1 MNKKVV
7 VAMSGGVDSSVTAAL
22 LKEEGYE
29 VIGMTMRLFP
39 VSGSP
44 SDDSAIHAVNSN
56 IRDAQ
61 AIAAELHIPHHV
73 LNMREQFNKLV
84 IDYFVNEY
92 SSGRTPNPCIRC
104 NRFIKFGHLLDSA
117 REMGADHIATGHYAR
132 IEKDGAYN
140 KYTLKRASDREKDQ
154 SYFLY
159 TLTQEQLERVLMP
172 LGSYRKEEVREIA
185 RRLHLHVHR
194 KPESQEICFI
204 ESKDYRRFFEQHEP
218 DILVPGPIRD
228 NHERVLGTHKG
239 IVNYT
244 IGQRRGL
251 GISSHQPLYVT
262 RIDRDQNTLYVGPR
276 DEVYHRELMT
286 ENVNWI
292 AGDPPVGPVRIRAK
306 IRSLHIPAEGT
317 LSPEGHG
324 KIRVRFDRQQWAI
337 TPGQSAVFY
346 MEDRV
351 LGGGTIGEGR

>member
-1 MNKKVV
+1 MSKKVV

-22 LKEEGYE
+22 LKEEGHE
-29 VIGMTMRLFP
+29 VIGMTLMLFP
-39 VSGSP
+39 ISGSP
-44 SDDSAIHAVNSN
+44 SEESEIHRMNSN

-61 AIAAELHIPHHV
+61 AIAEELHIPHHV
-73 LNMREQFNKLV
+73 LNMREKFNELV
-84 IDYFVNEY
+84 IDYFVGEY

-104 NRFIKFGHLLDSA
+104 NRFIKFGYLLDRA
-117 REMGADHIATGHYAR
+117 REMDADCIATGHYAR

-140 KYTLKRASDREKDQ
+140 EYTLNRAYDREKDQ

-159 TLTQEQLERVLMP
+159 TLTQKQLGRAIMP
-172 LGSYRKEEVREIA
+172 LGSFSKEDVREIA
-185 RRLHLHVHR
+185 RRHHLHVHR

-204 ESKDYRRFFEQHEP
+204 ETKDYRRFFKRYGP
-218 DILVPGPIRD
+218 DFLVPGPIRD
-228 NHERVLGTHKG
+228 SHERVLGTHGG

-262 RIDRDQNTLYVGPR
+262 RIDREQNTLYVGPR
-276 DEVYHRELMT
+276 DEVYHRELLA

-292 AGDPPVGPVRIRAK
+292 TGDPPNEPVRIRAK
-306 IRSLHIPAEGT
+306 IRSIHTPAEGT
-317 LSPEGHG
+317 LSPEGHV
-324 KIRVRFDRQQWAI
+324 KARIRFDRPQWAI

-346 MEDRV
+346 IGDRV
-351 LGGGTIGEGR
+351 LGGGTIEEGR